1 MPRDS
6 MFNILDK
13 IYTGYKKLFP
23 NGTVDQFETYVR
35 RTFPNQVKYLN
46 NFKTKL
52 TDYAVGTI
60 DDLKDT
66 GNQVKQQV
74 QQKAIETKKAVQQQ
88 AKQVQQNIQRNANTT
103 KQVVNN
109 VQQRAEARLNN
120 ALTANGLKQSASKA
134 PSLASKASNIVKSG
148 VKTGGK
154 TLGGVI
160 AGALDVPQTI
170 GDWTKEGANAI
181 TRGMDIAG
189 NTLTIGAPYA
199 ARIPGWKGKVAAGA
213 MFGGGQLLHAG
224 SDLLQGKR
232 AGQQDLYNP
241 SWDTVENPLLKVT
254 DEEKQRYFDY
264 VNNDANQLQQQA
276 QQGIQQS
283 QEAIDFYNNVDKR
296 MANEYNAALNEVA
309 NTNMSLPEV
318 PRTGLNFTSGTNTSP
333 NNLISINEAPTSANN
348 NRQIIAN
355 QGNNQMVNQQPIN
368 TQPTNNDIANLMNN
382 IQMLND
388 YIGGIQRGNVL
399 PNLGVSN
406 EELQAYSNALRQYGE
421 NVSRARADVEAYRDA
436 LNRSNRMQA
445 FAGVSDAVGGI
456 IDALT
461 PIQTKDILVPGV
473 GYINGPVPTRNNMRL
488 GDSLREASNRQLDN
502 VRANLEL
509 NNLLRQQE
517 ENRAAQFA
525 DLLTAARVSNATGL
539 PLNVAR
545 NMEPTD
551 YLNYIKPVQDAQ
563 NRAQELGILG
573 TTSLIT
579 GNQENLADYIKAMD
593 VQNLSNQG
601 SVDVAN
607 INQTGGYNREYL
619 AQNAANMRAQLEAMK
634 DIRVAELDNR
644 FRLEMIKATGMNAQ
658 QLEQLRPRDP
668 NAYLRAVGNILM
680 ATSYSPGNPQAR
692 QVENILYN
700 DVYSRIRPNA
710 VGARQPAVESYWS
723 QFNR

>member
-13 IYTGYKKLFP
+13 VYTGYKKLFP

-52 TDYAVGTI
+52 TDYAIGSI

-74 QQKAIETKKAVQQQ
+74 QQKATETKKAVQQQ
-88 AKQVQQNIQRNANTT
+88 AKQVQQNIQRNVNTA
-103 KQVVNN
+103 KQTVNN
-109 VQQRAEARLNN
+109 VQQKAEARLNQ

-134 PSLASKASNIVKSG
+134 PSLASKAKNF
-148 VKTGGK
+148 VKTGAKVASKAGPA
-154 TLGGVI
+154 I
-160 AGALDVPQTI
+160 AAIVDIPQTI
-170 GDWTKEGANAI
+170 GNWNTEGATPL

-189 NTLTIGAPYA
+189 NLLTVGGAIGMGTGVGLLPSA
-199 ARIPGWKGKVAAGA
+199 AA
-213 MFGGGQLLHAG
+213 FGGGMALHSKADQMRNNA
-224 SDLLQGKR
+224 SN
-232 AGQQDLYNP
+232 GQYDP
-241 SWDTVENPLLKVT
+241 AWDTVENPLLKVT
-254 DEEKQRYFDY
+254 DEEKQKYFNY
-264 VNNDANQLQQQA
+264 VNNEANQLQQQA

-283 QEAIDFYNNVDKR
+283 QEAIDFYNNVNNR
-296 MANEYNAALNEVA
+296 MANEYNSALNEIV
-309 NTNMSLPEV
+309 NTDMSLPAA

-333 NNLISINEAPTSANN
+333 INLTPINEAPTSANN
-348 NRQIIAN
+348 NQLIKTN
-355 QGNNQMVNQQPIN
+355 QGNNQMVNQQPVN
-368 TQPTNNDIANLMNN
+368 TQPTNNDMANLMNN
-382 IQMLND
+382 IQMLNN
-388 YIGGIQRGNVL
+388 YIGGVQRGNVL

-445 FAGVSDAVGGI
+445 VANMADAIGNFVSTAVAPRQNMYYTNQYGQFVGVGAPDRARNTWGTGLRNASDRQ
-456 IDALT
+456 LQN
-461 PIQTKDILVPGV
+461 IQT
-473 GYINGPVPTRNNMRL
+473 
-488 GDSLREASNRQLDN
+488 
-502 VRANLEL
+502 NLEL
-509 NNLLRQQE
+509 NNQLRQQE
-517 ENRAAQFA
+517 QAQATQFA

-539 PLNVAR
+539 PLNIVR
-545 NMEPTD
+545 SMEPGD
-551 YLNYIKPVQDAQ
+551 YLNYIKPVQEAQ

-573 TTSLIT
+573 TTDLIT
-579 GNQENLADYIKAMD
+579 GNQENLADYIKAID

-601 SVDVAN
+601 SANVAN
-607 INQTGGYNREYL
+607 INQTGGYNREQLTQYG
-619 AQNAANMRAQLEAMK
+619 ANLRAQLEAMK
-634 DIRVAELDNR
+634 DIRVAQLNNQTK
-644 FRLEMIKATGMNAQ
+644 LQLMNMTGMNAQ
-658 QLEQLRPRDP
+658 QLEQLRQQDP

-700 DVYSRIRPNA
+700 DVYDRIRPNA
-710 VGARQPAVESYWS
+710 VGARQPAAESYWS